1 MCLII
6 HKPKGA
12 KIPSDIIERAKLIN
26 PHGFGITFLD
36 NGKT

>member
-6 HKPKGA
+6 HKPEGA

-26 PHGFGITFLD
+26 PHGFGVTYLD